1 MDDLDLRLHH
11 RSQMEAA
18 GLQRI
23 ITICRNFQVPS
34 IDKQLRILQNTLE
47 DDERKLS
54 ERLDQKVLRDM
65 TNPEQVYQA
74 IRSKTDDSRAR
85 DYFLSMLQHLLL
97 IREEG
102 PAMVHYYQLI
112 DSMVTDIV
120 LDKKLAGAE
129 QRMGRSV
136 ERIIAQFNEA
146 DRYQAAEEEATEA
159 KAELWKVKLE
169 KEQLEEEI
177 SGGQDGLVGR
187 LKDKIIHLEQ
197 KLAVSRE
204 TTSKLQGQMETQKA
218 GYEEQIA
225 QLEAQI
231 MELFQML
238 KQMGKG
244 VDKIIESSS
253 GAMDR
258 KTLIETL
265 DRHLQRNKTIGIL
278 EGRDKR
284 KKSGADGEQSDDSDE
299 DGTPGK
305 SSLKRRKDSSVK
317 KRGKSTRVSEAQG
330 ARASQFMDA
339 EDDDAQEQIQ
349 QQLAAGVTIVSSLL
363 GIKKTYLSLNYSRCL
378 LVMVP
383 YPAHGVYAV
392 RLDVPNDQCWRVRR
406 LANPKPTT
414 LLHHDLKMSPN
425 AATTAWMIQ
434 MVRLKTPFPLLLVL
448 AHLEAILEHQLQD
461 LLLTSSANT

>member
-1 MDDLDLRLHH
+1 MVNGILGHIDDLDLRLHH
-11 RSQMEAA
+11 RSQMESA

-23 ITICRNFQVPS
+23 MTMCRNFQVPS
-34 IDKQLRILQNTLE
+34 IDKQLKVLQNMLDE
-47 DDERKLS
+47 DERKLS
-54 ERLDQKVLRDM
+54 ERLDQEVLRDM

-85 DYFLSMLQHLLL
+85 DYFLSMMQHLLL

-146 DRYQAAEEEATEA
+146 DRYQVAEEEATEA
-159 KAELWKVKLE
+159 KTQLWKLKLE
-169 KEQLEEEI
+169 KEVLEEEI

-187 LKDKIIHLEQ
+187 LKEKVSHLEQ
-197 KLAVSRE
+197 KLSVSRE
-204 TTSKLQGQMETQKA
+204 NTSKLQGQLETQKA

-244 VDKIIESSS
+244 VDKIIESGS

-265 DRHLQRNKTIGIL
+265 DRHLQRNKTISIL

-284 KKSGADGEQSDDSDE
+284 KKGGVEGDQTEDSDDDQ
-299 DGTPGK
+299 DLTPSK

-317 KRGKSTRVSEAQG
+317 KRAKSTRVSEAQG
-330 ARASQFMDA
+330 GRASQFMDA
-339 EDDDAQEQIQ
+339 DEEDAHEQIQ
-349 QQLAAGVTIVSSLL
+349 QQLAAGAQVVS
-363 GIKKTYLSLNYSRCL
+363 
-378 LVMVP
+378 
-383 YPAHGVYAV
+383 
-392 RLDVPNDQCWRVRR
+392 
-406 LANPKPTT
+406 
-414 LLHHDLKMSPN
+414 
-425 AATTAWMIQ
+425 
-434 MVRLKTPFPLLLVL
+434 
-448 AHLEAILEHQLQD
+448 AIY
-461 LLLTSSANT
+461 

>member
-1 MDDLDLRLHH
+1 
-11 RSQMEAA
+11 MEAA

-23 ITICRNFQVPS
+23 ITICRNFQVPT
-34 IDKQLRILQNTLE
+34 IDLQLKILQNTL
-47 DDERKLS
+47 DDDQKKLS
-54 ERLDQKVLRDM
+54 ERLDQEVLRDM
-65 TNPEQVYQA
+65 TDPDQVYQA
-74 IRSKTDDSRAR
+74 IRSRTDDSRAR
-85 DYFLSMLQHLLL
+85 DYFLSTLQHLLL

-129 QRMGRSV
+129 LRMGRSV

-146 DRYQAAEEEATEA
+146 DRYQAAEKEATEV
-159 KAELWKVKLE
+159 KAELWKIKLE

-177 SGGQDGLVGR
+177 SGGLEGLVGR
-187 LKDKIIHLEQ
+187 LKEKINHLEQ

-204 TTSKLQGQMETQKA
+204 TTCKLQGQMATQKA

-244 VDKIIESSS
+244 VDRIIESSA

-284 KKSGADGEQSDDSDE
+284 KKSGAVGEQSGDSEE

-305 SSLKRRKDSSVK
+305 SILKWRKDPSVK
-317 KRGKSTRVSEAQG
+317 KRGKPTRISEAQG
-330 ARASQFMDA
+330 GRASQFMDA
-339 EDDDAQEQIQ
+339 EDEDAQEQIQ
-349 QQLAAGVTIVSSLL
+349 QQLVAGVTIVSSLIE
-363 GIKKTYLSLNYSRCL
+363 IKKTRLNLNFRRRL
-378 LVMVP
+378 PVMVP
-383 YPAHGVYAV
+383 YPARGVYEV
-392 RLDVPNDQCWRVRR
+392 RLDAQNDQCWRARP

-414 LLHHDLKMSPN
+414 SLHHGLRMSLN
-425 AATTAWMIQ
+425 VATIAWMTQ
-434 MVRLKTPFPLLLVL
+434 MVRPKTLFPLL
-448 AHLEAILEHQLQD
+448 
-461 LLLTSSANT
+461 

>member
-1 MDDLDLRLHH
+1 MLSVDVLRPLNSWTTVKQLTNLLFVNGILEHMDDLDLRLHH

-23 ITICRNFQVPS
+23 ITICRTFQVPA
-34 IDKQLRILQNTLE
+34 IDKQLKILQNSLE
-47 DDERKLS
+47 DDQKKLS
-54 ERLDQKVLRDM
+54 ERLDQAVLRDM

-136 ERIIAQFNEA
+136 ERIIAQLNEA
-146 DRYQAAEEEATEA
+146 DRYQAAEQEATEVKA
-159 KAELWKVKLE
+159 KLWKVKLE
-169 KEQLEEEI
+169 KEQLEDEI
-177 SGGQDGLVGR
+177 SGGHDGLVGR
-187 LKDKIIHLEQ
+187 LKEKIIHLEQ

-204 TTSKLQGQMETQKA
+204 ATFKFQGQMETQKA

-244 VDKIIESSS
+244 VDRIIESSA

-265 DRHLQRNKTIGIL
+265 DRHLQRNKTISIL

-284 KKSGADGEQSDDSDE
+284 KKSGAVGEQSDDSED

-305 SSLKRRKDSSVK
+305 SSLKWRKNSSVK
-317 KRGKSTRVSEAQG
+317 KRSKSTRISETQG
-330 ARASQFMDA
+330 GRASQFMDA
-339 EDDDAQEQIQ
+339 EDEDAQEQIQ
-349 QQLAAGVTIVSSLL
+349 QQLAAGVTIVSSLME
-363 GIKKTYLSLNYSRCL
+363 IKKICFILNF
-378 LVMVP
+378 V
-383 YPAHGVYAV
+383 
-392 RLDVPNDQCWRVRR
+392 DV
-406 LANPKPTT
+406 
-414 LLHHDLKMSPN
+414 
-425 AATTAWMIQ
+425 
-434 MVRLKTPFPLLLVL
+434 
-448 AHLEAILEHQLQD
+448 
-461 LLLTSSANT
+461 SS